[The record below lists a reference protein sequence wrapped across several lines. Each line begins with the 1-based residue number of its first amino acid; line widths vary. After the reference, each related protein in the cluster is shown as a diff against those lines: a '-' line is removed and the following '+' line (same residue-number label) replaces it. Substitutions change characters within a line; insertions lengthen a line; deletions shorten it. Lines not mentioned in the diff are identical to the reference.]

1 MHCFRTCIYI
11 GTFIL
16 QYLKIHYQLFLYLPT
31 ALKAFKNNSLFSILL
46 IYLLV
51 TAHAAYMPA
60 LRLMRGCILTVK
72 LSVRSPIS
80 LSYYTILRNP
90 SLQVTL

>member
-16 QYLKIHYQLFLYLPT
+16 QYLKIHYQLFLYLPGVYIST
-31 ALKAFKNNSLFSILL
+31 
-46 IYLLV
+46 
-51 TAHAAYMPA
+51 

-90 SLQVTL
+90 FLQVNL